1 MATRKC
7 VAGTPNTKETM
18 LIPGEDYRLK
28 RVELFRLIQRNKV
41 KWQDRPLLTNLLSV
55 TRL

>member
-28 RVELFRLIQRNKV
+28 RAELFRLIQRNKV
-41 KWQDRPLLTNLLSV
+41 KWQDRPLLTNLLTV

>member
-1 MATRKC
+1 MATRKY

-28 RVELFRLIQRNKV
+28 RAELFRLIQRNKV